1 MSTGAADPERVRTS
15 ITSMNALLDPLK
27 HLYLNLADADGKTT
41 RARCLFALA
50 DTGILDDLSCADVGA
65 DLGHGF
71 SDDVEVEWTYEDF
84 VNVLGAAIAHRT
96 AHRKPL
102 PAAPRGVAQRQLRD
116 LFHLCCNDFDRAR
129 PKSNASRLTLH
140 QWLVVCDGADL
151 LTRRFTRDAA
161 AVVFARCRRGAET
174 DLGLDQFITCLAS
187 LAVETGKT
195 FEAVVSAVSTSP
207 LCTGGAENVA
217 PAKDI
222 APGAAKDT
230 YKTPGKVRVPT
241 VFGGAKPKTPERRSR
256 PRGVL

>member
-1 MSTGAADPERVRTS
+1 M
-15 ITSMNALLDPLK
+15 
-27 HLYLNLADADGKTT
+27 
-41 RARCLFALA
+41 
-50 DTGILDDLSCADVGA
+50 DDLSCADVGA

-161 AVVFARCRRGAET
+161 ARGLRAVPAAR
-174 DLGLDQFITCLAS
+174 
-187 LAVETGKT
+187 
-195 FEAVVSAVSTSP
+195 
-207 LCTGGAENVA
+207 
-217 PAKDI
+217 
-222 APGAAKDT
+222 
-230 YKTPGKVRVPT
+230 
-241 VFGGAKPKTPERRSR
+241 
-256 PRGVL
+256 